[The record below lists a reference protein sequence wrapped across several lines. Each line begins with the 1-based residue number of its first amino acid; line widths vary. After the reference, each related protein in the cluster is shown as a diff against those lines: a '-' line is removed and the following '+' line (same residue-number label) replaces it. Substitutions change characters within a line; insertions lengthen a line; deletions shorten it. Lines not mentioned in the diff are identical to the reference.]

1 VIISHK
7 YKFIFIKSL
16 KTAGT
21 SIEVYLSQ
29 YCGEHDVLTEI
40 IPYVEPHQ
48 PRNHDGY
55 YNHMPAN
62 EIRQRVGLN
71 IWNSYFKFCVER
83 NPWDKVLSYYFMQ
96 KVRKDND
103 MVFEKYL
110 TENDWPINFPKYTE
124 NDNGVL
130 NIVVDKVIFY
140 ESLLE
145 GLSEVFGKLG
155 VPFEGSLGVNAKSEY
170 RTDRRPYQE
179 VYTNDQANI
188 IRNIFKEEILLHNYR
203 F

>member
-1 VIISHK
+1 
-7 YKFIFIKSL
+7 
-16 KTAGT
+16 
-21 SIEVYLSQ
+21 
-29 YCGEHDVLTEI
+29 
-40 IPYVEPHQ
+40 
-48 PRNHDGY
+48 
-55 YNHMPAN
+55 
-62 EIRQRVGLN
+62 
-71 IWNSYFKFCVER
+71 
-83 NPWDKVLSYYFMQ
+83 
-96 KVRKDND
+96 